1 MDRLDYEKYKDVTI
15 METPNGFIIYVDNMP
30 KGEGCNGCSGCN

>member
-1 MDRLDYEKYKDVTI
+1 MDRLEYEKFKDVTI

-30 KGEGCNGCSGCN
+30 KVEGCHGCSGCN